1 MSNFDTI
8 IIGAGHN
15 GLAAATR
22 LAQTGQKVLVLEQG
36 ATAGGAIAQSELE
49 PGVFAPRY
57 AHLLMGLG
65 MPEIKTLGLQDHGY
79 TPAVS
84 DM

>member
-49 PGVFAPRY
+49 PGAGSWLHTRC
-57 AHLLMGLG
+57 
-65 MPEIKTLGLQDHGY
+65 K
-79 TPAVS
+79 
-84 DM
+84 